1 MSGAALL
8 HTISFL
14 AVVAAILLAASV
26 VVVLE
31 SGSHRSAPEQQ
42 GAKLS
47 NESGD
52 ATAPEREAA

>member
-1 MSGAALL
+1 MRGSALL

-14 AVVAAILLAASV
+14 AVVAAILLTASV

-31 SGSHRSAPEQQ
+31 SGSHRPAQEQQ
-42 GAKLS
+42 AAKPS
-47 NESGD
+47 DEPGD

>member
-1 MSGAALL
+1 MSGSALL

-31 SGSHRSAPEQQ
+31 SGSHRPAPEQQ
-42 GAKLS
+42 EAKHS
-47 NESGD
+47 YESGD
-52 ATAPEREAA
+52 ATAPGREAA